1 MKVFFFNIYYDYEF
15 GVVWPIGIVP
25 HLIRLGYVCL
35 NNIINILNSNITS
48 VTTDILG
55 YIFNLEKYAVT
66 R

>member
-1 MKVFFFNIYYDYEF
+1 MSLESFDQLVYFHIWF
-15 GVVWPIGIVP
+15 VWD
-25 HLIRLGYVCL
+25 VCL
-35 NNIINILNSNITS
+35 NNIIDILNSNITS